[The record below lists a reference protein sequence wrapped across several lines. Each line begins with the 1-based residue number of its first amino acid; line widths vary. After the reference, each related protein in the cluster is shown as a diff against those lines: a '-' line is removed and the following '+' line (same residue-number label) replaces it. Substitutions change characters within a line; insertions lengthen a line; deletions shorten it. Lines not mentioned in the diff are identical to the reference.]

1 MAEEPVCRYLERRGS
16 EFLCAAAQRPVDPA
30 FAPCLLSRRDRLYY
44 CTDYARAESQR
55 ARDPVESASV
65 LVESLTGCRL
75 EARSGPTRRLATIV
89 MVCRDGEEPV
99 QTVPHRLLP
108 DTLADYA
115 AILLAVHRHLR
126 R

>member
-55 ARDPVESASV
+55 ARDPLASASV
-65 LVESLTGCRL
+65 LVEALTGCRL
-75 EARSGPTRRLATIV
+75 ELRDAPRRHATLV
-89 MVCRDGEEPV
+89 LVCRDGEEPV
-99 QTVPHRLLP
+99 QTVPRRLLP

-115 AILLAVHRHLR
+115 AILLAVHRRLR